1 MNAEEPFNTEL
12 PSPIGR
18 LEQLRAG
25 ASEAVVRDQ
34 KPSDVQLL
42 MARWGSLED
51 AIWEALRPDAHRR
64 LLVLTGSAGS
74 GKSATLNHLLQREA
88 ETAAGR
94 IGDHLA
100 DATHA
105 DAPDRNQAE
114 RLAEFFT
121 PFADGSLEPTQP
133 CRAIAMNT
141 GMALRFF
148 TDLPGLDGAPKL
160 THLEALLRARLNL
173 PPLPG
178 APTPPEWMSEGILVV
193 NLDHRTTAGPP
204 GSLFEDILSR
214 FDPSD
219 PDGVLE
225 GTPRCST
232 CGVRDWCWPMA
243 NAALVASEEG
253 RRALNIAAGDVALAR
268 GRQLAPRSLW
278 DAAAELAL
286 GGLDLSGGDG
296 RDPCF
301 AIADLAAARD
311 ESLLLHAM
319 ACNGALGPVLLEDGM
334 LAPSSPGSL
343 VAEIASR
350 DPSYE
355 ASFPAHKLIADAG
368 LDPDAD
374 ADLLLSN
381 LRGGLAEPHPAVVR
395 AADALRH
402 GRTTSHGGERVWGR
416 VVARAAWLGGHLE
429 GRSGLSEDFAD
440 ALAAQASNATEFDD
454 SPQGRALE
462 LALGTVEEGLAI
474 VFGLATGLEHYYPT
488 SSPSADAAADLMVRV
503 RLIEEGWLKTRPDPV
518 TQHNPVG
525 SSLVRYR
532 PLTISLELDDP
543 TKSSHTPPS
552 SARAAHRS
560 IAVDYPLWQLLREA
574 ARGAAPSAIDLERF
588 LALRQAIRVVGVRAA
603 AEPDRPLLVRERGP
617 GGRKFRIVTRNAAA
631 RVLRATEAL

>member
-1 MNAEEPFNTEL
+1 M
-12 PSPIGR
+12 S
-18 LEQLRAG
+18 
-25 ASEAVVRDQ
+25 
-34 KPSDVQLL
+34 
-42 MARWGSLED
+42 RWGSLEE
-51 AIWEALRPDAHRR
+51 AIWEALEPTFQRR

-74 GKSATLNHLLQREA
+74 GKSATLNHLLQRESD
-88 ETAAGR
+88 TAAGR

-114 RLAEFFT
+114 RLAEFFA
-121 PFADGSLEPTQP
+121 PFADGSPEPTEP

-148 TDLPGLDGAPKL
+148 TDLPGLDSAPKL
-160 THLEALLRARLNL
+160 THLETLLRRRLNL
-173 PPLPG
+173 PTLPG
-178 APTPPEWMSEGILVV
+178 APTPPDWMSDGVLVV

-214 FDPSD
+214 FDPSAS
-219 PDGVLE
+219 DGVLE

-232 CGVRDWCWPMA
+232 CTVRDWCWPMT
-243 NAALVASEEG
+243 NAALIASEEG

-268 GRQLAPRSLW
+268 GRQIAPRSLW

-286 GGLDLSGGDG
+286 GGLNLHGGDG

-301 AIADLAAARD
+301 AIADIATARD
-311 ESLLLHAM
+311 ESVLVHAM
-319 ACNGALGPVLLEDGM
+319 ACNGALGPILRDDEILVP
-334 LAPSSPGSL
+334 ASPGSL
-343 VAEIASR
+343 VAEIAAR

-381 LRGGLAEPHPAVVR
+381 LRGGLPQPHPAVVR
-395 AADALRH
+395 AAEALRH
-402 GRTTSHGGERVWGR
+402 GRATSQNGERVWGR

-440 ALAAQASNATEFDD
+440 ALAAQASHATEFDD

-488 SSPSADAAADLMVRV
+488 SSPTADAVADLMVRV
-503 RLIEEGWLKTRPDPV
+503 RLIEEGWLKTRPDPIP
-518 TQHNPVG
+518 QHNPVG

-532 PLTISLELDDP
+532 PLTISLEVA
-543 TKSSHTPPS
+543 
-552 SARAAHRS
+552 ARP
-560 IAVDYPLWQLLREA
+560 IAVDYPLWKLLREA

-588 LALRQAIRVVGVRAA
+588 LALRQAVRVVGVRAA
-603 AEPDRPLLVRERGP
+603 AESDRPLLVRDRGP
-617 GGRKFRIVTRNAAA
+617 GGRKFRIITRNAAA
-631 RVLRATEAL
+631 HILRATEAL